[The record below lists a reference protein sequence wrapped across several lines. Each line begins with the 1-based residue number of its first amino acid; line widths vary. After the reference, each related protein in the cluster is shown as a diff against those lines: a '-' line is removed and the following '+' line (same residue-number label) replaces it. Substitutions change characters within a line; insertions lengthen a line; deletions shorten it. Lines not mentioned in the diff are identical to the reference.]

1 MEKSDKAI
9 GILELRGI
17 TASIQAADAMVKAA
31 DVRVI
36 GTQKIGNALIYI
48 AIEGTVDAVNAAI
61 FAGNGVAERLGEVYA
76 HTVIARP
83 CAEIVQI
90 IGVISK

>member
-48 AIEGTVDAVNAAI
+48 AIEGTVDAVDAAI
-61 FAGNGVAERLGEVYA
+61 PAGKGMAERLGELYA

-83 CAEIVQI
+83 SAEVLLI